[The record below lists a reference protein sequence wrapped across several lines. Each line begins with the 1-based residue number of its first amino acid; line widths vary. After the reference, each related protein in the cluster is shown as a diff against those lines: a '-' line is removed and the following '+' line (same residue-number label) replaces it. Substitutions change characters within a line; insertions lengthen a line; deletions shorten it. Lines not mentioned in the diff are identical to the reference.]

1 MNSTIQK
8 EHTTTNCNEEEKE
21 DDDLP
26 PSLSLDSIE
35 LVWKED
41 IQDQED
47 ELENESHIIVY
58 ASVEL

>member
-8 EHTTTNCNEEEKE
+8 EHTTVTICKEEEKE

-35 LVWKED
+35 LVWEED
-41 IQDQED
+41 IQDQKD
-47 ELENESHIIVY
+47 ELENENRIIVY
-58 ASVEL
+58 AV